1 MAAASCEEP
10 NRVDG
15 EHRGEPEEVGTFCN
29 DGDNADDNSA
39 AAAPTTTASTGPP
52 EPEPEQDYMSA
63 LPPADTEGCDRDG
76 GVDRRNSSLQTQQ
89 VDDADGRTDG
99 RLESATS
106 LETVTD
112 DVSCST
118 TPSEEPA
125 SSECDDENDDS
136 CRGGGSPQVIKSEER
151 AEGSQSKDD
160 QHVPPEHTTSPQ
172 APPLPNQPSP
182 DSQKKRE
189 STDGTEFGEFVSRTE
204 EAWNPFDGGD
214 ICPTE
219 FCIDEDDEPPMSA
232 TLAFKRKAST
242 SSQSKQEELD
252 SLRRV
257 FDSEYER
264 ALEDQDI
271 SWKARYGATRLS
283 FLVSALMMVAYLWLG
298 CMFYS
303 SEADWSIPDALLFTV
318 YTVTTVGYGGPQPL
332 PNTAAFHAFTS
343 FYVIAGI
350 SLVTVLGAH
359 TYQLVTLE
367 ANRIRA
373 NPWRKRRQSAQGIAS
388 DGFQQEQ
395 ENANS
400 YREQFMNELEDFTK
414 QQPFLEAFIARL
426 KSFRTYLRTTKSGK
440 VLAVVL
446 PFVGMILLGA
456 IVVGTIEEWTPL
468 ESIYWSI
475 VTLTTVG
482 YGDYVPT
489 KDSSVWFCTL
499 FFVPTS
505 LFFLSFLLAHVANTY
520 IRLHAIHVARLEKKM
535 RRKNERRRMDAERAE
550 KARRN
555 AEAAA
560 GDDHDTSSTE
570 QSAQS
575 NDSPNIDSMEG
586 GFTTMFTTEDD
597 DAHGSPT
604 KTTGLFGDQTG
615 NIEEGSSHSNQF
627 ASDTS
632 PGARY
637 RENIIRNK
645 VRELN
650 TCFVCAALTDILA
663 FWHETSTVC
672 ASRFQRST
680 SGHFCRGAEVIEHGP
695 HE

>member
-1 MAAASCEEP
+1 MATGEQP
-10 NRVDG
+10 DRVDG
-15 EHRGEPEEVGTFCN
+15 EHRGESEEVGTPY
-29 DGDNADDNSA
+29 DGDNSDGNSA
-39 AAAPTTTASTGPP
+39 AAAAPTASTGL
-52 EPEPEQDYMSA
+52 EPEPDPGQGSA
-63 LPPADTEGCDRDG
+63 LPPSDTEGGNRDV
-76 GVDRRNSSLQTQQ
+76 GVDRKSSSLQNQQ
-89 VDDADGRTDG
+89 VDDADGADGKTGG
-99 RLESATS
+99 RLESVTS
-106 LETVTD
+106 LETVPD
-112 DVSCST
+112 DEGCSA
-118 TPSEEPA
+118 TPTVEPA
-125 SSECDDENDDS
+125 RTACGDENDDS
-136 CRGGGSPQVIKSEER
+136 CRGRSPQAIKAEER
-151 AEGSQSKDD
+151 AKESQCKDD
-160 QHVPPEHTTSPQ
+160 QHVPPKHTTTPQ
-172 APPLPNQPSP
+172 APPMPNQPPPGSL
-182 DSQKKRE
+182 KKRE
-189 STDGTEFGEFVSRTE
+189 SSDGTEFGEFVSRTE
-204 EAWNPFDGGD
+204 EVWNPFDGDD

-219 FCIDEDDEPPMSA
+219 FCIDEDDEPPGP
-232 TLAFKRKAST
+232 TLAVKRKAPT

-283 FLVSALMMVAYLWLG
+283 FLVSALMMVTYLWLG

-367 ANRIRA
+367 ATRIRS

-388 DGFQQEQ
+388 DGFQQEE
-395 ENANS
+395 ENVNS

-426 KSFRTYLRTTKSGK
+426 KSFRTYLRTTKSGQ

-499 FFVPTS
+499 FFIPTS
-505 LFFLSFLLAHVANTY
+505 LFFLSFLLAHVAKTY
-520 IRLHAIHVARLEKKM
+520 IRLHAIHVARLEKNM
-535 RRKNERRRMDAERAE
+535 RRKNERRRMEAERAE

-560 GDDHDTSSTE
+560 GVDHDTSSTE
-570 QSAQS
+570 QSAIS
-575 NDSPNIDSMEG
+575 NGSTSNIDIMEG

-597 DAHGSPT
+597 DSHGSPT
-604 KTTGLFGDQTG
+604 KTAGLFGDQTG
-615 NIEEGSSHSNQF
+615 NLEEGSSHSNQF

-637 RENIIRNK
+637 RENIMRNK
-645 VRELN
+645 VWASRSLLL
-650 TCFVCAALTDILA
+650 FVQYLLIFLPFGHT
-663 FWHETSTVC
+663 TSAVC
-672 ASRFQRST
+672 ASRFQQST
-680 SGHFCRGAEVIEHGP
+680 GGHFRRGAQVIELGR

>member
-1 MAAASCEEP
+1 METASSGEEP
-10 NRVDG
+10 NRAEG
-15 EHRGEPEEVGTFCN
+15 EHRGESEEEEGAPPDFCN
-29 DGDNADDNSA
+29 DGDNPDDNSA
-39 AAAPTTTASTGPP
+39 TAATAPTASTGQ
-52 EPEPEQDYMSA
+52 EPEQDCT
-63 LPPADTEGCDRDG
+63 LPPAAAEGGNRDG
-76 GVDRRNSSLQTQQ
+76 DVHRHNSALQARQ
-89 VDDADGRTDG
+89 VDDGDGADGRTEG

-106 LETVTD
+106 FETVTD
-112 DVSCST
+112 ESCSA
-118 TPSEEPA
+118 TPVEPA
-125 SSECDDENDDS
+125 STARDDENDGS
-136 CRGGGSPQVIKSEER
+136 CRGGSPPQAKNSEER
-151 AEGSQSKDD
+151 AEESQSKEG
-160 QHVPPEHTTSPQ
+160 QHVPPEHATSPQ
-172 APPLPNQPSP
+172 APPLPNRPSP
-182 DSQKKRE
+182 SSLKKRG
-189 STDGTEFGEFVSRTE
+189 STDGTEFGEFVSRPDE

-214 ICPTE
+214 ISPTE
-219 FCIDEDDEPPMSA
+219 FCIDEDDEPPSA
-232 TLAFKRKAST
+232 ALAIKRKAST
-242 SSQSKQEELD
+242 SSQSKQDELD

-367 ANRIRA
+367 ATRIRA
-373 NPWRKRRQSAQGIAS
+373 NPRRKRRQSAQDIAS
-388 DGFQQEQ
+388 DGFQEEE
-395 ENANS
+395 ENVNS

-414 QQPFLEAFIARL
+414 QQPFLEALIARL
-426 KSFRTYLRTTKSGK
+426 KSFRTYLRTTKSGQ

-456 IVVGTIEEWTPL
+456 LVVGTIEEWTPL

-489 KDSSVWFCTL
+489 KNSSVWFCTL
-499 FFVPTS
+499 FFIPTS
-505 LFFLSFLLAHVANTY
+505 LFFLSFLLAHVAKTY
-520 IRLHAIHVARLEKKM
+520 IRLHAIHVARLEKNM
-535 RRKNERRRMDAERAE
+535 RRKNERRRMEADRAE

-555 AEAAA
+555 AKAAV

-575 NDSPNIDSMEG
+575 NESTSNIDSMEG

-604 KTTGLFGDQTG
+604 KRTGLFGDQTG
-615 NIEEGSSHSNQF
+615 NLEEGSTHSNQF

-637 RENIIRNK
+637 REHIIRNK
-645 VRELN
+645 VRVIVNL
-650 TCFVCAALTDILA
+650 CAQYFTDIRYSASLA
-663 FWHETSTVC
+663 QHFDSLRLPIPTVDEW
-672 ASRFQRST
+672 SLLPRRS
-680 SGHFCRGAEVIEHGP
+680 SH
-695 HE
+695 